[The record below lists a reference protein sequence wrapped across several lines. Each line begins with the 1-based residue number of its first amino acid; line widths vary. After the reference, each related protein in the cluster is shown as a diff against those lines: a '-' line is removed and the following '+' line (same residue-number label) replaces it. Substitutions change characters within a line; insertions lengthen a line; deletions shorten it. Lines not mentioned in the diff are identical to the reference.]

1 VSAIAVVV
9 SLVYLAYQV
18 RQSTESLRTENYA
31 RALERVANMQARLS
45 SDAAFAAIVTRGAI
59 GPSRLTEEERV
70 QFTRAFY
77 EMFGAFEFMFH

>member
-31 RALERVANMQARLS
+31 RALERVATMQARLS
-45 SDAAFAAIVTRGAI
+45 SDAAFAA
-59 GPSRLTEEERV
+59 L
-70 QFTRAFY
+70 
-77 EMFGAFEFMFH
+77 